1 MNTIATGNIWQIQSR
16 LDIEFLNRKYS
27 ALTPGERI
35 RELHHDFKKVLFT
48 SSFGTTSVLLLDLMH
63 KAGVKPSIYFI
74 NTTFHFK
81 ETIDYK
87 NILQKRYDFDIIELV
102 PERKENEFS
111 QIAELYK
118 YDPDRCCSINK
129 VAPLEKVK
137 YEYDIWVSGLMNWQS
152 TERENLNIFEERK
165 GMLKFY
171 PLIDIPEE
179 DAWQYI
185 YENELPVHPL
195 KPLGYES
202 IGCKHCTIKG
212 EKRNGRWAQ
221 SVKTECGLHQ

>member
-1 MNTIATGNIWQIQSR
+1 M
-16 LDIEFLNRKYS
+16 
-27 ALTPGERI
+27 
-35 RELHHDFKKVLFT
+35 
-48 SSFGTTSVLLLDLMH
+48 
-63 KAGVKPSIYFI
+63 
-74 NTTFHFK
+74 
-81 ETIDYK
+81 
-87 NILQKRYDFDIIELV
+87 QKRYDFDIIELV
-102 PERKENEFS
+102 QERKENEFS
-111 QIAELYK
+111 KIAEIYK
-118 YDPDRCCSINK
+118 YDPDRRCAINK

-152 TERENLNIFEERK
+152 EVRENLNIFEERE

-171 PLIDIPEE
+171 PLIDVPEE

-202 IGCKHCTIKG
+202 IGCKQYTIKG

-221 SVKTECGLHQ
+221 LVKTECGLHQ